1 MTVSKK
7 ITSIPSAST
16 ATSQQALESCL
27 LSANRAYLDLLTQP
41 GNIDVCR
48 EAGRTVR
55 TLANCIANAEQDAE
69 DYLDDL
75 DEPSDDDD
83 R

>member
-7 ITSIPSAST
+7 ITSIPAASQ
-16 ATSQQALESCL
+16 ATSQEALESCL

-41 GNIDVCR
+41 GNIDLCR

-55 TLANCIANAEQDAE
+55 TLANAVAGNAEQDGE

-75 DEPSDDDD
+75 DDPSDDD
-83 R
+83 